1 MKRRIRLIFV
11 GGAVLALASCQ
22 SVQNHF
28 DKSMEYATP
37 DTAVEEVTVTPAVVM
52 GEPEIRVLKSDNA
65 RLQRQLAG
73 ALKENAKLK
82 RDLAELKDDNSLL
95 KDLASKKQ
103 R

>member
-1 MKRRIRLIFV
+1 
-11 GGAVLALASCQ
+11 
-22 SVQNHF
+22 
-28 DKSMEYATP
+28 
-37 DTAVEEVTVTPAVVM
+37 
-52 GEPEIRVLKSDNA
+52 
-65 RLQRQLAG
+65 LAG